1 MIGAN
6 IKKLRMQHGMTQ
18 KNLAD
23 KLFVSAQAVSRWE
36 NNEVEPSIST
46 ILELAKI
53 FEQFGEIRQIRP
65 TPSKQNQK
73 FIEFWNTKA
82 AAAAVRAMRNRKRKQ
97 VLGSKVAVE
106 FSLPGGYR
114 KNMQSLYETKLP
126 TIERAHRSR

>member
-6 IKKLRMQHGMTQ
+6 IKKLRLEHGMTQ

-53 FEQFGEIRQIRP
+53 FEIG
-65 TPSKQNQK
+65 
-73 FIEFWNTKA
+73 
-82 AAAAVRAMRNRKRKQ
+82 
-97 VLGSKVAVE
+97 
-106 FSLPGGYR
+106 
-114 KNMQSLYETKLP
+114 
-126 TIERAHRSR
+126 RAHV